1 VLQQLQNN
9 SNELNPN
16 ISIALECEV
25 IPGTL
30 KQIDA
35 GLGSVGGVNND
46 SEVFLF
52 LGNSFTKIRASLKH
66 ITIGP
71 AGQFGVSPANTI
83 FKFQSGQFGLI
94 QGIIKN

>member
-1 VLQQLQNN
+1 
-9 SNELNPN
+9 
-16 ISIALECEV
+16 V

-52 LGNSFTKIRASLKH
+52 LGNRFYKKKCITKAHYALLAYFI
-66 ITIGP
+66 
-71 AGQFGVSPANTI
+71 
-83 FKFQSGQFGLI
+83 
-94 QGIIKN
+94 